1 MSETSSRADR
11 LRAAFDQPRSR
22 TPPRPHESAVAVSG
36 QPPFPLGGKRNRR
49 EEPFRAADG
58 TVYDSHGFALFPNV
72 EGKAPGFD
80 AHMEV
85 LADLAMHEEW
95 GGKDFNGN
103 THKFYLLQNY
113 LKFSF
118 MFIEAEQP
126 DKRITSA
133 CGSWTAYDT
142 RLVTKYEHGVEPI
155 YALFRKNEEP
165 NKWPWIFAGWCEW
178 GTVRSPRLAMRAG
191 ALTTRPSAIRA
202 AYAARLCPYVDGLR
216 SQSSFE
222 MNVQHIRR
230 DPDQL
235 KRIKAVAPDKPSAE
249 LAAFLSTAIDLAK
262 KPTLNQ
268 RRVLPQLLRFKA
280 VSLPAAAA
288 HASPS
293 HAKKNADL
301 ALTIML
307 KEKDDETLE
316 YYATTVLTIG
326 MAYNNARIFHSVEN
340 PWLRTIALDHDNLS
354 S

>member
-22 TPPRPHESAVAVSG
+22 TPPRPHGSAVAVSG
-36 QPPFPLGGKRNRR
+36 HPPFPLGGYRKKY
-49 EEPFRAADG
+49 EEPFRAADSTEYG
-58 TVYDSHGFALFPNV
+58 SSFGFAFFPL
-72 EGKAPGFD
+72 GFN

-95 GGKDFNGN
+95 GGKDSRGN
-103 THKFYLLQNY
+103 THKFHLLRNY

-191 ALTTRPSAIRA
+191 GFDNAPE
-202 AYAARLCPYVDGLR
+202 PYDPRSLR
-216 SQSSFE
+216 GSTLPPTWTDFDPNLPFE

-235 KRIKAVAPDKPSAE
+235 KRIQAVAPDKPSAE
-249 LAAFLSTAIDLAK
+249 LAAFLSTAFNHAK
-262 KPTLNQ
+262 KPTLNP
-268 RRVLPQLLRFKA
+268 RRVLPQLYYDSKQCRFRQQ
-280 VSLPAAAA
+280 LLMPL
-288 HASPS
+288 HLMR
-293 HAKKNADL
+293 KKNADL

>member
-22 TPPRPHESAVAVSG
+22 TPPRPHGSAVAVSG
-36 QPPFPLGGKRNRR
+36 HPPFPLGGYRKKY
-49 EEPFRAADG
+49 EEPFRAADS
-58 TVYDSHGFALFPNV
+58 TEYDSYGFALFPL
-72 EGKAPGFD
+72 GFN

-95 GGKDFNGN
+95 GGKDSRGN
-103 THKFYLLQNY
+103 THKFHLLRNY

-191 ALTTRPSAIRA
+191 GFDNAPE
-202 AYAARLCPYVDGLR
+202 PYDPRSLR
-216 SQSSFE
+216 GSTLPPTWTDFDPNLPFE

-235 KRIKAVAPDKPSAE
+235 KRIQAVAPDKPSAE
-249 LAAFLSTAIDLAK
+249 LAAFLSTAFNLAK
-262 KPTLNQ
+262 KRTLNP
-268 RRVLPQLLRFKA
+268 RRVLPQLYYDSERCRFRQQLLMPLHLMQEKA
-280 VSLPAAAA
+280 
-288 HASPS
+288 
-293 HAKKNADL
+293 ADL
-301 ALTIML
+301 ALTIMHVCN
-307 KEKDDETLE
+307 DDGTLR